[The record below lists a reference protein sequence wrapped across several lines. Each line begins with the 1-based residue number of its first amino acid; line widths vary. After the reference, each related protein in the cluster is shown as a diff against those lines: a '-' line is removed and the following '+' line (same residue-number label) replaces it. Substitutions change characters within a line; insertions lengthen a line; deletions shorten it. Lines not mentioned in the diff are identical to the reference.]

1 MLRNARTTSPANES
15 LIDQSENDDLDTACR
30 PAGAGAGR
38 VRGGQGPRPRNPG
51 AAAAESGMCDDLPMS
66 QRKILE
72 RLAAAVI
79 KRPFTDELGH
89 KGWFQRIARARPH
102 IVCRHH
108 VLIEG
113 WPRFARPLRIA
124 FLTDLHA
131 GSHTGDTVR
140 LTAILAE
147 AASYSPDLV
156 LFGGDYVNMQYFG
169 RGRLAPRVIA
179 ALMARLDGAHGRFAI
194 LGNHDY
200 IYGEHDVA
208 VALRDHGVMV
218 LDHERR
224 TLTID
229 GHLIDIVGVPD
240 APQAHA
246 LLASMKPSRPALCLA
261 HDPAWF
267 AHVPAGPYLTLAGH
281 THGGQIRLPGIGV
294 LINGSAA
301 PLRWSHGL
309 IVEGGRQL
317 YVSAGLGMS
326 GLPIRNVPPEYAV
339 LDVNGAP

>member
-1 MLRNARTTSPANES
+1 
-15 LIDQSENDDLDTACR
+15 
-30 PAGAGAGR
+30 
-38 VRGGQGPRPRNPG
+38 
-51 AAAAESGMCDDLPMS
+51 MS
-66 QRKILE
+66 QRTLLE
-72 RLAAAVI
+72 RLATAVV

-89 KGWFQRIARARPH
+89 KGWFERGSRAQPH
-102 IVCRHH
+102 IVCRHD
-108 VLIEG
+108 VLIKG

-124 FLTDLHA
+124 FLTDFHA
-131 GSHTGDTVR
+131 GSHTGDVER

-169 RGRLAPRVIA
+169 GGRLAPRVIA
-179 ALMARLDGAHGRFAI
+179 ALIARLDAVHGRFAI

-200 IYGEHDVA
+200 IYGEQDVA
-208 VALRDHGVMV
+208 VALRDVGIVV

-224 TLTID
+224 TLTVD

-240 APQAHA
+240 AHVIRPQAHA
-246 LLASMKPSRPALCLA
+246 LLAGMKPTRPTLCLA

-294 LINGSAA
+294 LVNGSAA
-301 PLRWSHGL
+301 PLRWTHGL

-326 GLPIRNVPPEYAV
+326 GLPIRNVPPEYAI